1 MSFKNPLVV
10 STTTF
15 STSKDSFYVSI
26 GYHDWVLHKHFDAK
40 NRELV
45 NNIKLTSSSKILD
58 SLKGTFNEQIN
69 LPLRFGINH
78 TKDVTTLDPNS
89 IEKMIVDNRMTT
101 TFEIRTSISLDDET
115 KIHSID
121 DWYVMEMMFNLKYFR
136 SNLIK
141 FARRAIKQNAN
152 VTFEEVFNHYYNS
165 EGYKLMVEKL
175 TN

>member
-1 MSFKNPLVV
+1 MSFKNPLSV
-10 STTTF
+10 STSAF
-15 STSKDSFYVSI
+15 SPSNDSFYVSI
-26 GYHDWVLHKHFDAK
+26 AYHDWVLHRHFDAK

-58 SLKGTFNEQIN
+58 SLKGTFSEQVN

-78 TKDVTTLDPNS
+78 AKDVMGLDPTY
-89 IEKMIVDNRMTT
+89 IEKMIVDNRFTT
-101 TFEIRTSISLDDET
+101 TFEIRTSISFDDQT
-115 KIHSID
+115 KIDSVD

-141 FARRAIKQNAN
+141 FARGEIKQNPN
-152 VTFEEVFNHYYNS
+152 VTFEEVFNKYYQS
-165 EGYKLMVEKL
+165 QGYSLMIEKL

>member
-10 STTTF
+10 STSTF
-15 STSKDSFYVSI
+15 SASEDSFYVSI

-141 FARRAIKQNAN
+141 FARREQKHNSN
-152 VTFEEVFNHYYNS
+152 VTFEEVFNKYYQS

>member
-1 MSFKNPLVV
+1 MSFKNPINV
-10 STTTF
+10 STSAF
-15 STSKDSFYVSI
+15 SASNDSFYVSI
-26 GYHDWVLHKHFDAK
+26 SYRDWVLHRHFDAK

-58 SLKGTFNEQIN
+58 SLKGTFSEQVN

-78 TKDVTTLDPNS
+78 AKDVMGLDPTY
-89 IEKMIVDNRMTT
+89 IEKMIVDNRFTT
-101 TFEIRTSISLDDET
+101 TFEIRTSISFDDQT
-115 KIHSID
+115 KIDSVD

-141 FARRAIKQNAN
+141 FARGEIKQNPN
-152 VTFEEVFNHYYNS
+152 VTFEEVFNKYYQS
-165 EGYKLMVEKL
+165 QGYSLMIEKL